1 MLVRVR
7 DRREREERGE
17 KREKEEGEE
26 KEREER
32 EKGEVRKRREGGREL
47 NMMVVWVRRNTS
59 TSLGRI

>member
-1 MLVRVR
+1 MNTGGYAGE
-7 DRREREERGE
+7 DRRERGERG
-17 KREKEEGEE
+17 EEGEE

-32 EKGEVRKRREGGREL
+32 EKGEERKRREGGREL